1 MKIIRMIL
9 GEEEIARI
17 TDGKFENIL
26 ICNHYLAPNFHNWYD
41 DCFYG
46 IAHSRT
52 FEQRFDLVKQKQYFC
67 YSKPSLKLVAEEIPD

>member
-41 DCFYG
+41 DCFELNIHTVLPPIDDNY
-46 IAHSRT
+46 
-52 FEQRFDLVKQKQYFC
+52 
-67 YSKPSLKLVAEEIPD
+67 